1 MNGLVDREHISGFRW
16 CYGFSVFSFGKVIYM
31 ADFIQTGL
39 EILSHVI
46 SIAALVAA
54 LTPSDTDNRVI
65 AQIKAVVDMLG
76 LNILNAKNK

>member
-1 MNGLVDREHISGFRW
+1 
-16 CYGFSVFSFGKVIYM
+16 M

-54 LTPSDTDNRVI
+54 LTPADTDNRVI

>member
-1 MNGLVDREHISGFRW
+1 
-16 CYGFSVFSFGKVIYM
+16 M
-31 ADFIQTGL
+31 AAFIQTGL